1 MVAPSKMAPLSCAPV
16 KFALVKFVPVKSAF
30 TRKDEER
37 LTPVR
42 LRPRTIRLGQIVRC
56 FSAQPSTLEG
66 AVDVG
71 FGGGAG
77 GAGGFSE
84 VGPVHS
90 AEMVEKGFDE
100 IPFGPGETLKL
111 GKPPLTLPVSA

>member
-1 MVAPSKMAPLSCAPV
+1 M
-16 KFALVKFVPVKSAF
+16 
-30 TRKDEER
+30 
-37 LTPVR
+37 
-42 LRPRTIRLGQIVRC
+42 
-56 FSAQPSTLEG
+56 
-66 AVDVG
+66 DVG

-111 GKPPLTLPVSA
+111 G